1 MYVGLEVKM
10 TQGQNRVPGEDV
22 HKLRVQK
29 IITGN
34 PQKRE
39 TEKKR
44 GERMRG
50 KEGGRDGGGETER
63 EF

>member
-1 MYVGLEVKM
+1 MSNRVKM

-29 IITGN
+29 SITGN

-63 EF
+63 EC